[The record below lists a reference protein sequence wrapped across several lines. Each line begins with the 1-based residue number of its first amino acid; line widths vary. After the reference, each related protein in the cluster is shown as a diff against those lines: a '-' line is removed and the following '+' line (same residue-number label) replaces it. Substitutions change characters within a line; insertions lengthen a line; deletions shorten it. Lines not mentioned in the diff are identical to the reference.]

1 MSRSALR
8 TEGASVGEAL
18 PAAVAS
24 LERAGVDSP
33 RLDAELLLAN
43 CTGAARAE
51 LVARPEARL
60 TDPQARR
67 FADLVARR
75 AQREPVAYILGSK
88 GFRRLELQCD
98 GRALIPR
105 PETET
110 LVDAAVGLASRWGAP
125 DGSGLTV
132 LDVGTG
138 SGAVALAVCD
148 ELPGATVT
156 ATDLSAEALSLA
168 ATNRERLGL
177 TDRLHLERGS
187 VPADRAFDAVVA
199 NLPYVADRDW
209 AGLEPELTAFEP
221 REALLGGPDGLDPI
235 RGLLTGRDGIRG
247 LARLPRGIAL
257 EVGIGQASEVGAMV
271 SALGYG
277 RVEIEPDLAGIERV
291 VIGERNA

>member
-177 TDRLHLERGS
+177 TDRLRLERGS

-257 EVGIGQASEVGAMV
+257 EVGIGQASAVGAMV

-277 RVEIEPDLAGIERV
+277 RIEIEPDLAGIERV

>member
-177 TDRLHLERGS
+177 TDRLRLERGS

-277 RVEIEPDLAGIERV
+277 RIEIEPDLAGIERV

>member
-33 RLDAELLLAN
+33 RLDAELLLAS
-43 CTGAARAE
+43 CTGADRAE

>member
-18 PAAVAS
+18 SAAVAS
-24 LERAGVDSP
+24 LERAGVGSP
-33 RLDAELLLAN
+33 RLDAELLLAS
-43 CTGAARAE
+43 CTGADRAE

-75 AQREPVAYILGSK
+75 VQREPVAYILGSR
-88 GFRRLELQCD
+88 GFRRLELHCD

-110 LVDAAVGLASRWGAP
+110 LVDAAIDLASRWGAP

-177 TDRLHLERGS
+177 TDRLQIERGS
-187 VPADRAFDAVVA
+187 VPAGRAFDLVVA

-235 RGLLTGRDGIRG
+235 RDLLTGRDGIRG

-257 EVGIGQASEVGAMV
+257 EVGIEQASEVGAMV

-277 RVEIEPDLAGIERV
+277 RVEIETDLAGIERV
-291 VIGERNA
+291 VIGERSA

>member
-33 RLDAELLLAN
+33 RLDAELLLAS
-43 CTGAARAE
+43 CTGADRAE

-187 VPADRAFDAVVA
+187 VPADRAFDAVVS

>member
-1 MSRSALR
+1 M
-8 TEGASVGEAL
+8 
-18 PAAVAS
+18 
-24 LERAGVDSP
+24 DSP

-177 TDRLHLERGS
+177 TDRLRLERGS